1 MVSTIPIPTEPV
13 LRLSVA
19 QYHAMI
25 ETGILTEDDPVELI
39 NGWLIEKM
47 PKNPRHRAVTKL
59 VRTLLESVISD
70 DYYVDSQEPI
80 TLSDS
85 ELEPDVM
92 IIRGGTRDYLNT
104 HPQAKD
110 IILVVEVSD
119 TTLVRDQT
127 LKKNLY
133 ARHGISNYWIINL
146 INQQLEIYT
155 DLNIEN
161 FVYDKQ
167 LIYSVNDPVEITVTN
182 DIKASFNVSDILA

>member
-85 ELEPDVM
+85 ESEPDVM
-92 IIRGGTRDYLNT
+92 IIRGNTRDYLNT